1 MGVTYVQPVTTELG
15 RSATD
20 ASGFHLRIGVEVTE
34 DVVMLRASGDIDVL
48 TAPEFERAITE
59 MAERYR
65 TCAVLVDL
73 LGVQF
78 LSSAALAALMRTA
91 DDLDGR
97 CRFLIVAEGPA
108 TVRPMR
114 LVGLTE
120 ALEIHPTVEAALST
134 V

>member
-1 MGVTYVQPVTTELG
+1 MQPVTTELG
-15 RSATD
+15 ATD

-34 DVVMLRASGDIDVL
+34 DLAMLRASGDIDVR
-48 TAPEFERAITE
+48 TAPAFERAITE

-78 LSSAALAALMRTA
+78 LPSAALAALMRTA

-108 TVRPMR
+108 TVGPMR